1 MGHRQEVAYFLDFDA
16 NRNGGAVRYQL
27 TKTIAV
33 IGLMGAGKTA
43 VGTLVAQK
51 LGTAFLDSDH
61 EIEKA
66 ANMTVAEIFVRDG
79 EAFFR
84 SKESQVLERLLK
96 SEPCILSTGGG
107 AYMSEVNRTL
117 ISDHGVALWLKA
129 DLDLLWSRVR
139 HKDTRPLLRTKDPR
153 QTLADLYELRNPIYA
168 QAEIAVNA
176 EQGLSL
182 DDMASKVIETL
193 VNTPESGVTVKAG

>member
-1 MGHRQEVAYFLDFDA
+1 MGHRQEVAYFLCFGS
-16 NRNGGAVRYQL
+16 NKSGGAVRYQL

-51 LGTAFLDSDH
+51 LGAAFLDSDH

-66 ANMTVAEIFVRDG
+66 ANMSVAEIFERDG

-84 SKESQVLERLLK
+84 AKESQVLERLLK

-107 AYMSEVNRTL
+107 AYMSDVNRAL
-117 ISDHGVALWLKA
+117 ISEHGVALWLKA
-129 DLDLLWSRVR
+129 DIDLLWSRVR
-139 HKDTRPLLRTKDPR
+139 HKNTRPLLRTDNPY
-153 QTLADLYELRNPIYA
+153 QTLADLYDIRNPIYA
-168 QAEIAVNA
+168 EAEIAV
-176 EQGLSL
+176 ESEPGLSL
-182 DDMASKVIETL
+182 DDMANKVVAAL
-193 VNTPESGVTVKAG
+193 VNTPKSGVTVKAG

>member
-1 MGHRQEVAYFLDFDA
+1 MGHRQEVAYFLQKTPT
-16 NRNGGAVRYQL
+16 RNGGAVRYQL

-66 ANMTVAEIFVRDG
+66 ANMSVAEIFARDG
-79 EAFFR
+79 EGFFR
-84 SKESQVLERLLK
+84 TKESQVLERLLK

-107 AYMSEVNRTL
+107 AYMAEVNRAL

-139 HKDTRPLLRTKDPR
+139 HKDTRPLLRTENPY
-153 QTLADLYELRNPIYA
+153 QTLSDLYEHRNPIYA
-168 QAEIAVNA
+168 KAEIAVDS
-176 EQGLSL
+176 ERGLSL
-182 DDMASKVIETL
+182 DAMASKVVETL
-193 VNTPESGVTVKAG
+193 VNTPASGVTIKAG